1 MQGISTNQNFCPPWR
16 SLPMSGWNYG
26 ENSIRNV
33 KRHWQKD
40 AIIMESSLPMR
51 YRLAVGEMD
60 YGLVW
65 DGSGKDEIEGGLGEY
80 LRYNNSHKCA
90 LYLASGIPVIVWS
103 RSGMANFV
111 REHACGITIDRLGDL
126 DQAIHTA
133 DYEKLK
139 EAALAVAPKLWEG
152 YYLSQ
157 AIDSACG

>member
-1 MQGISTNQNFCPPWR
+1 MCIISCCPAFR
-16 SLPMSGWNYG
+16 SLYG
-26 ENSIRNV
+26 AARE
-33 KRHWQKD
+33 
-40 AIIMESSLPMR
+40 
-51 YRLAVGEMD
+51 
-60 YGLVW
+60 
-65 DGSGKDEIEGGLGEY
+65 
-80 LRYNNSHKCA
+80 
-90 LYLASGIPVIVWS
+90 
-103 RSGMANFV
+103 ANFV

>member
-1 MQGISTNQNFCPPWR
+1 
-16 SLPMSGWNYG
+16 MSEWNYG
-26 ENSIRNV
+26 ENLIR
-33 KRHWQKD
+33 
-40 AIIMESSLPMR
+40 SSEKT
-51 YRLAVGEMD
+51 LADGCYYHGILSSDEIPFAVAEMD

-139 EAALAVAPKLWEG
+139 EAALAVAPETVGRL
-152 YYLSQ
+152 LSEPG
-157 AIDSACG
+157 DSSACG

>member
-1 MQGISTNQNFCPPWR
+1 MEIPSDVRMELWGKLDPEREKTLAEGCHYHGI
-16 SLPMSGWNYG
+16 L
-26 ENSIRNV
+26 
-33 KRHWQKD
+33 
-40 AIIMESSLPMR
+40 SSDEIPF
-51 YRLAVGEMD
+51 AVGEMD

-65 DGSGKDEIEGGLGEY
+65 DGSGKDDIEGGLGEY

>member
-1 MQGISTNQNFCPPWR
+1 MCIIPCVR
-16 SLPMSGWNYG
+16 HSGHCI
-26 ENSIRNV
+26 E
-33 KRHWQKD
+33 
-40 AIIMESSLPMR
+40 P
-51 YRLAVGEMD
+51 VGN
-60 YGLVW
+60 G
-65 DGSGKDEIEGGLGEY
+65 
-80 LRYNNSHKCA
+80 
-90 LYLASGIPVIVWS
+90 
-103 RSGMANFV
+103 NFV

>member
-1 MQGISTNQNFCPPWR
+1 
-16 SLPMSGWNYG
+16 
-26 ENSIRNV
+26 
-33 KRHWQKD
+33 
-40 AIIMESSLPMR
+40 
-51 YRLAVGEMD
+51 MD

-65 DGSGKDEIEGGLGEY
+65 DGSERMRSKGGLGEY

-103 RSGMANFV
+103 QSGGKFCQGTC
-111 REHACGITIDRLGDL
+111 RGITIDRLGDL

>member
-1 MQGISTNQNFCPPWR
+1 MAVERMRSKAAWANTFDIITHTNVH
-16 SLPMSGWNYG
+16 YT
-26 ENSIRNV
+26 
-33 KRHWQKD
+33 
-40 AIIMESSLPMR
+40 
-51 YRLAVGEMD
+51 
-60 YGLVW
+60 
-65 DGSGKDEIEGGLGEY
+65 
-80 LRYNNSHKCA
+80 LR
-90 LYLASGIPVIVWS
+90 P
-103 RSGMANFV
+103 ANFV